1 MNIKIRD
8 IIETRI
14 DTVAFGGDGVG
25 RVDNMVIFVPFTV
38 DGDVVEVEITG
49 VKKKYLRGKIKKIV
63 VPSPQRAEPKCL
75 HFSECGGCQYQ
86 HILYKYQLEMKRRQV
101 VESFERIG
109 RLGSP
114 PVKEII
120 PSPEV
125 FGYRGKAEYHI
136 GFSEEKIPEIGFMD
150 VEGGKLVDIE
160 RCEIVDETINRSFQD
175 FRNNLIAGR
184 TEIHDERKIIWSGLS
199 GREKTA
205 GIPEYITRMVKGKSL
220 IVPYG
225 GFFQANI
232 FLVDTLVDC
241 VVEMSGLTGS
251 EAVLDC
257 YCGSGLFSL
266 FLAGHAR
273 QVFGMEIN
281 GESAKCARMNH
292 ENFGISNVTVF
303 MGDIKGIL
311 GEKLSD
317 IDLVILDPPRIGC
330 DRDVLSGIVE
340 LKPER
345 IIYISCNPATQARDI
360 RYLIDEG
367 FSLRTLQPMDMFPQT
382 KHIEVIA
389 LMVPSPLEGE
399 G

>member
-1 MNIKIRD
+1 MQRFLKVGD

-25 RVDNMVIFVPFTV
+25 RIDNMVIFVPFTV

-49 VKKKYLRGKIKKIV
+49 VKKKYLRGEIRKML
-63 VPSPQRAEPKCL
+63 VPSPQRIKPKCL

-86 HILYKYQLEMKRRQV
+86 HILYEHQLEIKQRQV

-109 RLGSP
+109 RLESP

-136 GFSEEKIPEIGFMD
+136 GFSKGEIPEIGFMD
-150 VEGGKLVDIE
+150 VGGGKLVDIE

-175 FRNNLIAGR
+175 FRNNLIAGG

-199 GREKTA
+199 GKERSVGT
-205 GIPEYITRMVKGKSL
+205 PEYVTRTVKGKNL

-241 VVEMSGLTGS
+241 VMEMSGLTGS

-273 QVFGMEIN
+273 QVFGIEVDR
-281 GESAKCARMNH
+281 ESAKYAGMNH
-292 ENFGISNVTVF
+292 ENYGISNAMVF
-303 MGDIKGIL
+303 MGDVKDIL
-311 GEKLSD
+311 KKEFIN

-389 LMVPSPLEGE
+389 LMEWG
-399 G
+399 

>member
-175 FRNNLIAGR
+175 FRDDLIAGR

-199 GREKTA
+199 GIEKTA
-205 GIPEYITRMVKGKSL
+205 GAPEYITRMVKGKSL
-220 IVPYG
+220 IVPCG

-292 ENFGISNVTVF
+292 ENFGISNATVF

-367 FSLRTLQPMDMFPQT
+367 FFLRTLQPMDMFPQT

-389 LMVPSPLEGE
+389 LMV
-399 G
+399 